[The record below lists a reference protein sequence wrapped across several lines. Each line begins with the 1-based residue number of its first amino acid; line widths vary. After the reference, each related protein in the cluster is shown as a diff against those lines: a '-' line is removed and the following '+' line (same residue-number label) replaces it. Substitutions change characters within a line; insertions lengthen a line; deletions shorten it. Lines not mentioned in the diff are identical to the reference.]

1 MSSRTADVLG
11 AAVLILAGIGLA
23 FGGMGYGLFAEGGR
37 VGPGLMPFAAGT
49 LLVIF
54 GATVGLETVRRRTH
68 AQGDSDEP
76 QPGRGEPQPARG
88 EPQPAGRRPG
98 YSVAMAF
105 GFLLGALLLTD
116 VVGFLPA
123 FGVMVVALIVV
134 VERQEPVRAVAIS
147 AAAVALSWALFVLF
161 LGVPLPDG
169 IF

>member
-68 AQGDSDEP
+68 AQRDSDEP
-76 QPGRGEPQPARG
+76 QPGRGEPQPA
-88 EPQPAGRRPG
+88 GRRPG
-98 YSVAMAF
+98 HSVAMAF